1 MRNPYPRLLLIAG
14 AAAVS
19 LFTASAILIGETH
32 TDAMVRLA
40 VGLTSLLL
48 AALIVHSV
56 LAELGR
62 RRIERKVDA
71 LTSAALTREHNAA
84 ERFDQLERQMRCD
97 RMFLRDV
104 LKDLGL
110 KMDAVGELERVRFEV
125 LRDLNGTGP
134 NPTIR

>member
-1 MRNPYPRLLLIAG
+1 LRNPYPQLLLIAG
-14 AAAVS
+14 AAAIS

-40 VGLTSLLL
+40 VGLTSLIL
-48 AALIVHSV
+48 ATLIVHAI

-71 LTSAALTREHNAA
+71 LTRAALTREHHAA
-84 ERFDQLERQMRCD
+84 RRFDQLERAMKCD

-125 LRDLNGTGP
+125 LKDFNDTGG
-134 NPTIR
+134 NPIIR